1 MKAAD
6 IRAFAN
12 RDWRRIRALKD
23 RYWIERKRSL
33 TPAEALDVGDDLRQ
47 WALTVR
53 PDWPSDEERRE
64 DLAHHTHL
72 ANLLLRV
79 PRAPES

>member
-1 MKAAD
+1 MEPAD
-6 IRAFAN
+6 IRAYAN
-12 RDWRRIRALKD
+12 RDWQRIQELKD

-33 TPAEALDVGDDLRQ
+33 TPGEALDVGDDLRQ
-47 WALTVR
+47 WALSVR
-53 PDWPSDEERRE
+53 PDWPSLEERRE
-64 DLAHHTHL
+64 DLAHHSHL